1 MRYRSYLHVSVLVAV
16 AIFCAHSCM
25 AANPKITQA
34 QIEKSLKTNPESY
47 AVRLQAGKYFE
58 EIGFAG
64 EAQEQYLAATKCKDA
79 KAEAFN
85 RLAQMYLQDRQ
96 YTKARSAADL
106 AVKRFP
112 DSYGAHLTSG
122 YIYHNQNDF
131 DRALAE
137 YKKAQT
143 IEPKNP
149 QIYIALGDAT
159 MGDGD
164 NKGAL
169 AYLQKARQL
178 GPETNL
184 WRYQMGMVHK
194 NLKEWDKA
202 RDFFEKNFDQDPF
215 NRQSNLAYVNMLS
228 DSKNPKKD
236 PVKALEI
243 SFCLIATA
251 QGNEMFQLKV
261 RLKTLIAELR
271 PSQVESAKNAALA
284 RITDTK
290 LKARMLF
297 CLGDVFDQLN
307 LPDWGIKSY
316 RAGLAFNPDFARGHL
331 RLGIDLEGY
340 GKDKQGA
347 LREYETALKLD
358 AKDKE
363 TQARL
368 QNLKRELKIK

>member
-1 MRYRSYLHVSVLVAV
+1 MPPLPAL
-16 AIFCAHSCM
+16 CKPGE
-25 AANPKITQA
+25 PKITQA
-34 QIEKSLKTNPESY
+34 QIEKSLKDHPESY
-47 AVRLQAGKYFE
+47 AVRLQAGRYFE

-64 EAQEQYLAATKCKDA
+64 EAQEQYLAATKCKGA
-79 KAEAFN
+79 NAEAFN

-112 DSYGAHLTSG
+112 QNYGAHLTSG
-122 YIYHNQNDF
+122 YVYHNQNDF

-137 YKKAQT
+137 YKKAQS
-143 IEPKNP
+143 IEPQNP

-164 NKGAL
+164 NKTAL
-169 AYLQKARQL
+169 DYLQKARQL
-178 GPETNL
+178 GPETAL

-194 NLKEWDKA
+194 NLKDWEKA
-202 RDFFEKNFDQDPF
+202 RGFFEQNFAEDPY
-215 NRQSNLAYVNMLS
+215 NRQSNLAYVNMLT
-228 DSKNPKKD
+228 DGKNPKKD
-236 PVKALEI
+236 PLKALEI
-243 SFCLIATA
+243 SLCLIATS

-284 RITDTK
+284 RIKDTK

-297 CLGDVFDQLN
+297 CLGDVFDQLS

-316 RAGLAFNPDFARGHL
+316 RAGLAFDPGFARGHL
-331 RLGIDLEGY
+331 RLGIDLEGF

-347 LREYETALKLD
+347 LREYEAAYKLD

-363 TQARL
+363 TEARL
-368 QNLKRELKIK
+368 HNLKRELKIK